1 MRIYAS
7 QAFGEHQTGVHP
19 ERPER
24 TMVVNQRLAEAGR
37 IAEAAVAS
45 WSPATR
51 ETLLLVHDPGYLE
64 KLTLFASP
72 DPTWIDR
79 ETNLSP
85 RSFEVACLASGAV
98 VDAVDRMA
106 LGEEPRAFIAS
117 RPPGHHALADR
128 AMGFCLLNHIA
139 VGARYAIEQHRFHR
153 VLIVDWD
160 VHHGNGTQAIFW
172 EDPSVG
178 FFSMHRWPFYPG
190 TGGRDETGSG
200 RGLGLTWNL
209 PLAYGTPAHE
219 VVERFCEEV
228 SQFADRIEPDLLLV
242 SAGFDAH
249 WEDPL
254 GGLSL
259 EIEHFQQM
267 SKHLHRLAQRHTQGR
282 LLSLLEGG
290 YHLKNLPEL
299 VLAHLDALD
308 WADSGELPSSVP
320 RT

>member
-1 MRIYAS
+1 
-7 QAFGEHQTGVHP
+7 
-19 ERPER
+19 
-24 TMVVNQRLAEAGR
+24 L
-37 IAEAAVAS
+37 
-45 WSPATR
+45 
-51 ETLLLVHDPGYLE
+51 ETLRLVHDPGYLE
-64 KLTLFASP
+64 KLKHRASP
-72 DPTWIDR
+72 DPTWIDS
-79 ETNLSP
+79 ETILSP
-85 RSFEVACLASGAV
+85 MSFEVACLASGAV
-98 VDAVDRMA
+98 IDAVDRMA
-106 LGEEPRAFIAS
+106 SGEESLAFIAS

-190 TGGRDETGSG
+190 TGSREETGSG
-200 RGLGLTWNL
+200 RGLGLTRNL
-209 PLAYGTPAHE
+209 PLAYGTPAHQ
-219 VVERFCEEV
+219 VVDRFCEEV
-228 SQFADRIEPDLLLV
+228 SQFADQIQPELILV

-259 EIEHFQQM
+259 ELDHFQQM
-267 SKHLHRLAQRHTQGR
+267 TKHLDQLARRHCQGR

-290 YHLKNLPEL
+290 YYLKNLPDL
-299 VLAHLDALD
+299 VMAHLDALD
-308 WADSGELPSSVP
+308 DVASKELPDNL
-320 RT
+320 RGR

>member
-24 TMVVNQRLAEAGR
+24 TMVVDRRLREAGR
-37 IAEAAVAS
+37 IPRGQAAT
-45 WSPATR
+45 WSPASW
-51 ETLLLVHDPGYLE
+51 ETLRLVHDPGYLE
-64 KLTLFASP
+64 KLKQFASP
-72 DPTWIDR
+72 EPTWIDK
-79 ETNLSP
+79 ETILSP

-98 VDAVDRMA
+98 IDAVDRMTS
-106 LGEEPRAFIAS
+106 GEAPLAFIAS

-128 AMGFCLLNHIA
+128 AMGFCLINHIA
-139 VGARYAIEQHRFHR
+139 VGARYAIEHHRFHR

-190 TGGRDETGSG
+190 TGSREETGSG
-200 RGLGLTWNL
+200 RGLGLTKNL
-209 PLAYGTPAHE
+209 PLAYGTPAHQ

-228 SQFADRIEPDLLLV
+228 SQFADRIQPELILV

-259 EIEHFQQM
+259 ELEHFQQM
-267 SKHLHRLAQRHTQGR
+267 AKHLRQLAQRHTQGR

-290 YHLKNLPEL
+290 YHLKNLPDL

-308 WADSGELPSSVP
+308 GVSFGELPDNP
-320 RT
+320 RGT

>member
-24 TMVVNQRLAEAGR
+24 TVVVDRRLREAGR
-37 IAEAAVAS
+37 IPRDAVATWSLAS
-45 WSPATR
+45 W
-51 ETLLLVHDPGYLE
+51 ETLCLVHDPGYLE
-64 KLTLFASP
+64 KIKQLASP
-72 DPTWIDR
+72 DPTWIDS
-79 ETNLSP
+79 ETILSP

-98 VDAVDRMA
+98 IDAVDRMTS
-106 LGEEPRAFIAS
+106 GEDPLAFIAS

-128 AMGFCLLNHIA
+128 AMGFCLINHIA
-139 VGARYAIEQHRFHR
+139 VGARYAIERHRFHR

-190 TGGRDETGSG
+190 TGSCEESGSG
-200 RGLGLTWNL
+200 RGLGLTKNL
-209 PLAYGTPAHE
+209 PLAHGTPAHR
-219 VVERFCEEV
+219 VVDRFCEEV
-228 SQFADRIEPDLLLV
+228 AQFADRIEPDLILV

-259 EIEHFQQM
+259 ELEHFQQM
-267 SKHLHRLAQRHTQGR
+267 AKHLHQLAQRHSQGR

-290 YHLKNLPEL
+290 YHLKHLPDL

-308 WADSGELPSSVP
+308 
-320 RT
+320 

>member
-1 MRIYAS
+1 MRIYVS
-7 QAFGEHQTGVHP
+7 PDFGAHQTGVHP

-24 TMVVNQRLAEAGR
+24 TVVVNDRLREAGR
-37 IAEAAVAS
+37 LIESAVES
-45 WSPATR
+45 WSPASW
-51 ETLLLVHDPGYLE
+51 ETLCLVHDPCYLE
-64 KLTLFASP
+64 KLQQFAPP
-72 DPTWIDR
+72 DPTWIDS
-79 ETNLSP
+79 ETILSP
-85 RSFEVACLASGAV
+85 RSWEVACLASGAV
-98 VDAVDRMA
+98 VDAIERVESAKDS
-106 LGEEPRAFIAS
+106 LAFIAS

-139 VGARYAIEQHRFHR
+139 VGARYAIEQRRFHR

-190 TGGRDETGSG
+190 TGSREETGGG
-200 RGLGLTWNL
+200 RGLGMTRNL
-209 PLAYGTPAHE
+209 PIAYGTPGDQ

-228 SQFADRIEPDLLLV
+228 SEFADRIQPELLLV

-259 EIEHFQQM
+259 QTHHFQEM
-267 SKHLHRLAQRHTQGR
+267 ASHLRLLARRHTQGR

-290 YHLKNLPEL
+290 YHLRNLPDL
-299 VLAHLDALD
+299 VVAHLDGLD
-308 WADSGELPSSVP
+308 PPTPDNGSECFQEG
-320 RT
+320 